1 MKLPV
6 SMRMLRGF
14 VLMLAVLLAAYW
26 ISLPGHAQSPE
37 TQSQSRSELQPE
49 PRSEITRITPLLRDD
64 KLYVDAD
71 IDLALG
77 TELRAAVD
85 KGLPLYF
92 VLEVQITAQY
102 RWWFD
107 KTVVDARRSYR
118 LSYNVLTRQWRMVR
132 ADLGSSERSG
142 GDWALPLPTLE
153 DALSSLRRVRGWA
166 VSEADHLKPDTR
178 YVGRMRLRLDT
189 ARLPRPFQI
198 DALNRSTWTLATPWK
213 TFPFA
218 HK

>member
-1 MKLPV
+1 MSRQNPGQKSV
-6 SMRMLRGF
+6 RQISMHTMLRGF
-14 VLMLAVLLAAYW
+14 LLMLAGLLTLCMT
-26 ISLPGHAQSPE
+26 SLPGHAQPSE
-37 TQSQSRSELQPE
+37 IQSRPELQRE
-49 PRSEITRITPLLRDD
+49 PRSEITQITPLLRDG

-77 TELRAAVD
+77 SELRAAVE
-85 KGLPLYF
+85 KGLPLHF
-92 VLEVQITAQY
+92 VLEVQITARY

-118 LSYNVLTRQWRMVR
+118 LSYNVLTRQWRI
-132 ADLGSSERSG
+132 SSG
-142 GDWALPLPTLE
+142 GDWALPLPALD

-166 VSEADHLKPDTR
+166 VSEADRLEPDTR
-178 YVGRMRLRLDT
+178 HEGRMRLRLDT
-189 ARLPRPFQI
+189 TRLPRPFQI
-198 DALNRSTWTLATPWK
+198 DALNSSTWTLATPWK